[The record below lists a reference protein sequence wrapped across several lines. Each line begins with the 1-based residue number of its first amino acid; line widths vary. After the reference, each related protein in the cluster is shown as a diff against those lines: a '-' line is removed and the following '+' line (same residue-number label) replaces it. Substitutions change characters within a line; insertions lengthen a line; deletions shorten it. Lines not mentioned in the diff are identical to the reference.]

1 VIVYRDAGRVEA
13 VRPRLDRLRRLAEA
27 GDAAAFLVEA
37 GELEQALLD
46 AANPRGDHWGT
57 LEQRLR
63 TLLLAAGR
71 AFVAAA
77 RGSAAPAPPLAAARA
92 ALARVEAGPLPTR
105 VLVRPPEGYVHYALD
120 PAGYAAA
127 AAAYARAAG
136 AARAARAIV
145 IGIRSIGT
153 SLSAV
158 VAAAL
163 GAPAGVSI
171 RPRGPVGSRRIIA
184 TPALEARL
192 TRWLG
197 RGGDVLLV
205 DEGPGATGETLA
217 AAAAWL
223 ATLGVGAE
231 RLVVLP
237 SRPYGMPLAPADRRA
252 WFGATR
258 KFAPPPDDAR
268 IERVAG
274 RIGLDDVVDLSA
286 GAWRARIPGA
296 AGLPA
301 CPVHE
306 RRKYLG
312 CDSRGRRHVFRY
324 AGLGAW
330 GDAVAARAAR
340 LADAGAGPDPTGAAD
355 GFVALPWAEGSPAAP
370 AAAAD
375 PAFRRAVAR
384 YLAARDRALRTGMA
398 ARVEPIAEMLECN
411 AREALGGRDAGL
423 AAAVRRLERLPAR
436 EAVIPDARLD
446 LHEWVA
452 TATGYVKVDALDH
465 GDGLRLPGPADPAWD
480 LAGAA
485 IELALDPGAAAELAA
500 RHAAATGASARETA
514 EALAAYRAPYAAW
527 RLADALLS
535 IEEAEGE
542 DRDLF
547 RRQAR
552 RYRDAL
558 RAALRSAA

>member
-1 VIVYRDAGRVEA
+1 MIIYRDAGRLEA
-13 VRPRLDRLRRLAEA
+13 VRPRLDRLHRLAEA
-27 GDAAAFLVEA
+27 GDAAAFLIEA

-46 AANPRGDHWGT
+46 AASPRRDHWGA

-63 TLLLAAGR
+63 TLMLAAGH

-77 RGSAAPAPPLAAARA
+77 RGEPPAPHLAAARA
-92 ALARVEAGPLPTR
+92 ALARIEAGPLPVR

-120 PAGYAAA
+120 PAAYAAA

-136 AARAARAIV
+136 AARAARAVV

-163 GAPAGVSI
+163 SAPAGASI
-171 RPRGPVGSRRIIA
+171 RPRGPVGSRRILA
-184 TPALEARL
+184 TAALEAQL

-217 AAAAWL
+217 VAAAWL
-223 ATLGVGAE
+223 AALGVGRE
-231 RLVVLP
+231 RLVILP
-237 SRPYGMPLAPADRRA
+237 SRPHGMPLAPADRRA
-252 WFGATR
+252 WFEATR
-258 KFAPPPDDAR
+258 KFPPPPDDAR

-274 RIGLDDVVDLSA
+274 RMGLGDVVDLSA
-286 GAWRARIPGA
+286 GAWRACIPGG
-296 AGLPA
+296 AGLPSCA
-301 CPVHE
+301 VHE

-312 CDSRGRRHVFRY
+312 RDARGRRHVFRY

-330 GDAVAARAAR
+330 GDAVAERAAR
-340 LADAGAGPDPTGAAD
+340 LADAGAGPYPTGVAD
-355 GFVALPWAEGSPAAP
+355 GFIAFPWAEGSPATP
-370 AAAAD
+370 AAASD

-384 YLAARDRALRTGMA
+384 YLAARDRVLRTGVA

-423 AAAVRRLERLPAR
+423 AAALRRLERLPPR

-452 TATGYVKVDALDH
+452 TRGEYVKVDALDH
-465 GDGLRLPGPADPAWD
+465 GDGLRLPGPVDPAWD

-485 IELALDPGAAAELAA
+485 IELALDDGAAAELAA
-500 RHAAATGASARETA
+500 RHAAATGADARETMA
-514 EALAAYRAPYAAW
+514 ALAAYRAPYAAW

-535 IEEAEGE
+535 SEEAEGE
-542 DRDLF
+542 DRARF
-547 RRQAR
+547 RRRARLYRQA
-552 RYRDAL
+552 L
-558 RAALRSAA
+558 ETALRSAT